1 MGTFDFVVCC
11 AVSHNVIYYTTAF
24 SGCQSF
30 FLEFRFFRIKQSF
43 FWFRFIFVCELC
55 KMQWKRKLKQCFE
68 NEKSTSKYFGVLIVS
83 FVFRQPSCEWWK
95 SKVIFDQ
102 RDAGLADLLVIE
114 VDQIVGSG
122 AERTAAL
129 CLLNDDFLTL
139 GVDLQ
144 IVVTVDLELTAQ
156 FLRQDKASQTV
167 YPTHNSWILHGKN
180 TSFPVASFWKN
191 DWIFFKFARECA
203 FFWSAPSCWLL
214 LYGIWRFLS
223 IYVLWIFR
231 NISFAYY
238 NINITNSWKGGFLK
252 KMLDIPAGIWYNS
265 LRCL

>member
-1 MGTFDFVVCC
+1 
-11 AVSHNVIYYTTAF
+11 
-24 SGCQSF
+24 
-30 FLEFRFFRIKQSF
+30 
-43 FWFRFIFVCELC
+43 
-55 KMQWKRKLKQCFE
+55 MQWKRKLKQCFE

-83 FVFRQPSCEWWK
+83 FVFRQPSCNDGK
-95 SKVIFDQ
+95 SKIIFDQ
-102 RDAGLADLLVIE
+102 CDAGLADLLVIE

-191 DWIFFKFARECA
+191 DWIFLNLQGNAHFFEALRLAGFYYMVFGVFCQSMFYEFFAILV
-203 FFWSAPSCWLL
+203 LL
-214 LYGIWRFLS
+214 
-223 IYVLWIFR
+223 
-231 NISFAYY
+231 
-238 NINITNSWKGGFLK
+238 IT
-252 KMLDIPAGIWYNS
+252 I
-265 LRCL
+265 